1 MFICTAFFMHFL
13 QDLYLCTVVDFTRL
27 QYDKKVNRSAK
38 VKFPENELKQKTG
51 SGLQSKLKS
60 GSGQETKPREEME
73 TNIKTEKEKRKSIM
87 KKKLIAAICTAALM
101 TAALTGCGSNGTATD
116 TTADTTQTE
125 AADASA
131 TVTTAEEDTAADLSG
146 TISLAGSTSMEKL
159 CEAMSESFME
169 KYPGITVTVEYT
181 GSGAGLESLASG
193 SVDIGDASRSLKDEE
208 KAAGSVENIVA
219 IDGIAVIEDKD
230 NGVTN
235 VSAEDLAKIYKGE
248 VKNWSELGGKDEAIV
263 VIGREAGSGTR
274 DAFEE
279 LLDIADSCAYAQEL
293 DSTGAVLAKVASTPG
308 AIGYVSLDVVD
319 DTVTAVSIDGTE
331 PTEEQILAGNYLLS
345 RPFVMA
351 TKGEISEQNDLVKTW
366 FDYIASEDGKNVIKQ
381 VGLIIPE

>member
-1 MFICTAFFMHFL
+1 
-13 QDLYLCTVVDFTRL
+13 
-27 QYDKKVNRSAK
+27 
-38 VKFPENELKQKTG
+38 
-51 SGLQSKLKS
+51 
-60 GSGQETKPREEME
+60 
-73 TNIKTEKEKRKSIM
+73 M
-87 KKKLIAAICTAALM
+87 KKKLLAVLCATGLL
-101 TAALTGCGSNGTATD
+101 TAALTGCGNSEAQ
-116 TTADTTQTE
+116 TTSTTETTEQTE
-125 AADASA
+125 T
-131 TVTTAEEDTAADLSG
+131 TVAENQETEDTQATEETETEDAANLSG

-193 SVDIGDASRSLKDEE
+193 SVDIGNSSRHLKDEE
-208 KAAGSVENIVA
+208 LSGGAVENVVA
-219 IDGIAVIEDKD
+219 IDGIAVIEDKE
-230 NGVTN
+230 NTVTDI
-235 VSAEDLAKIYKGE
+235 SAEDLAKIYTGE
-248 VKNWSELGGKDEAIV
+248 ISNWSELGGKDEAIV

-279 LLDIADSCAYAQEL
+279 LLEVADNCAYAQEL

-319 DTVTAVSIDGTE
+319 DSVIAISIDGTE
-331 PTEEQILAGNYLLS
+331 PTEEKILEGNYLLS

-351 TKGEISEQNDLVKTW
+351 TNGEISTQNDLVKTW
-366 FDYIASEDGKNVIKQ
+366 FDYIKSEDGKSVISQ

>member
-1 MFICTAFFMHFL
+1 
-13 QDLYLCTVVDFTRL
+13 
-27 QYDKKVNRSAK
+27 
-38 VKFPENELKQKTG
+38 
-51 SGLQSKLKS
+51 
-60 GSGQETKPREEME
+60 
-73 TNIKTEKEKRKSIM
+73 M
-87 KKKLIAAICTAALM
+87 KKKLLAVLCATGLL
-101 TAALTGCGSNGTATD
+101 TAALTGCGNSEAQ
-116 TTADTTQTE
+116 TTSTTETTEQTE
-125 AADASA
+125 TTVAETQGTEDTQA
-131 TVTTAEEDTAADLSG
+131 TEETETEDTANLSG

-193 SVDIGDASRSLKDEE
+193 SVDIGNSSRHLKDEE
-208 KAAGSVENIVA
+208 LSGGAVENVVA
-219 IDGIAVIEDKD
+219 IDGIAVIEDKE
-230 NGVTN
+230 NTVTDI
-235 VSAEDLAKIYKGE
+235 SAEDLAKIYTGE
-248 VKNWSELGGKDEAIV
+248 ISNWSELGGKDEAIV

-279 LLDIADSCAYAQEL
+279 LLEVADNCAYAQEL

-319 DTVTAVSIDGTE
+319 DSVIAISIDGTE
-331 PTEEQILAGNYLLS
+331 PTEEKILAGNYLLS

-351 TKGEISEQNDLVKTW
+351 TNGEISAQNDLVKTW
-366 FDYIASEDGKNVIKQ
+366 FDYMKSEDGKSVISQ